1 MISATFLFTKKQY
14 DTEFHRLDGLIDA
27 GVASHPEFKGKDSW
41 TNEEKGLQCV
51 VYYFETRAGLEALR
65 SMAVHREAKAQY
77 SKWYGGYHV
86 VVAEVLES
94 YGDGTIDHPT
104 PNNLY
109 R

>member
-14 DTEFHRLDGLIDA
+14 DDDFHRLDGLIEA
-27 GVASHPEFKGKDSW
+27 GVASHPEFRGKDSW
-41 TNEEKGLQCV
+41 TNEEKGLTCV
-51 VYYFETRAGLEALR
+51 VYYFDTRAGLEALR
-65 SMAVHREAKAQY
+65 TMAVHREAKAGY
-77 SKWYGGYHV
+77 AKWYAGYHV
-86 VVAEVLES
+86 VIAEVVES